1 MTQILDAIGIALSSI
16 WVNKIRSIMMVLGNI
31 VAVTSIIAVVSLL
44 QGMNT
49 YVSDAIMKDVGVG
62 TFKVDKIGVVTDE
75 EEERIAWRRNP
86 DVTMLDARAIE
97 AFDPQLIDAVMAESY
112 ARANLTFGDETLEGT
127 QVRGVSA
134 DYEEF
139 SGYTADSGRLPT
151 RLEIERARNVALLG
165 WETAD
170 KLFKGR
176 NPVGRTIQVN
186 GVHFTVMGVSEKKGS
201 VFGQS
206 QDEFVMVPLGAFQR
220 LFGSRRSLDLTVK
233 PSRPELV
240 EPAMDAARVA
250 LRVKRHL
257 RPRETD
263 NFGMYTSDTLMGLW
277 KTFSQGAFT
286 ILIGVVSLSLV
297 VGGVVIMNIMLM
309 IVSERTREIGLRKAL
324 GAKKRDIVWQVLTES
339 TTLSMVGGLI
349 GTLLGFGAAMLVAAL
364 TPLPARIEPWSVPLG
379 LGMTAVVGMF
389 FGLYPALRAASLD
402 PIEALRKE

>member
-75 EEERIAWRRNP
+75 EEERNAWRRNP

-97 AFDPQLIDAVMAESY
+97 SFDSQLIDAVMAESY
-112 ARANLTFGDETLEGT
+112 ARANITFGDETLEGT

-139 SGYTADSGRLPT
+139 SGYAAEAGRLPT
-151 RLEIERARNVALLG
+151 RMEIERARNMALLG

-176 NPVGRTIQVN
+176 NPVGRAIQVN
-186 GVHFTVMGVSEKKGS
+186 GVHFTVLGVSEKKGS

-257 RPRETD
+257 RPRDAD

-349 GTLLGFGAAMLVAAL
+349 GTLLGFGAAMLVATL

>member
-1 MTQILDAIGIALSSI
+1 MNQILDAIGIALSSI

-49 YVSDAIMKDVGVG
+49 YVADAIMKDVGVG
-62 TFKVDKIGVVTDE
+62 TFKVDKIGVITDDDE
-75 EEERIAWRRNP
+75 ERVAWRRNP
-86 DVTMLDARAIE
+86 NVTMLDARAIE

-112 ARANLTFGDETLEGT
+112 ARANITFGDEMLEGT

-139 SGYTADSGRLPT
+139 SGYAAEAGRLPT
-151 RLEIERARNVALLG
+151 RMEIDRARNVALLG

-170 KLFKGR
+170 KLFKGH

-186 GVHFTVMGVSEKKGS
+186 GAHFTVMGVSEKKGS

-220 LFGSRRSLDLTVK
+220 LFGSRRSLDITVK
-233 PSRPELV
+233 PARPEMV

-257 RPRETD
+257 RPREAD

-286 ILIGVVSLSLV
+286 ILVGVVSLSLV

-402 PIEALRKE
+402 PIEALRRE

>member
-1 MTQILDAIGIALSSI
+1 MNQILDAIGIALSSI

-97 AFDPQLIDAVMAESY
+97 SFDPQLIDAVMAESY
-112 ARANLTFGDETLEGT
+112 ARANITFGDETLEGT

-139 SGYTADSGRLPT
+139 SGYAAEAGRLPT
-151 RLEIERARNVALLG
+151 RMEIERARNMALLG

-176 NPVGRTIQVN
+176 NPVGRAIQVN
-186 GVHFTVMGVSEKKGS
+186 GIHFTVLGVSEKKGS

-257 RPRETD
+257 RPRDAD
-263 NFGMYTSDTLMGLW
+263 NFGMYSSETLMGLW

>member
-1 MTQILDAIGIALSSI
+1 MSQIFDAIGIALSSI
-16 WVNKIRSIMMVLGNI
+16 WVNKIRSFMMVLGNI

-62 TFKVDKIGVVTDE
+62 TFKVDKIGVITDDE
-75 EEERIAWRRNP
+75 EERVAWRRNP
-86 DVTMLDARAIE
+86 NVTMLDARAIE

-112 ARANLTFGDETLEGT
+112 ARANIAFGNETLEGT

-151 RLEIERARNVALLG
+151 RLEIERARNVALVG

-176 NPVGRTIQVN
+176 NPIGRTIQVN

-220 LFGSRRSLDLTVK
+220 LFGSRRSLDITVK
-233 PSRPELV
+233 PITPELV

-263 NFGMYTSDTLMGLW
+263 NFGMYTSDTLLGLW
-277 KTFSQGAFT
+277 KSFSQGAFS

-349 GTLLGFGAAMLVAAL
+349 GTGLGFGAAMLVATL

>member
-1 MTQILDAIGIALSSI
+1 MTQVFDAIGIALSSI
-16 WVNKIRSIMMVLGNI
+16 WVNKIRSIMMVLGNV

-49 YVSDAIMKDVGVG
+49 YVSDAITKDVGVG

-75 EEERIAWRRNP
+75 DEERIAWRRNP

-112 ARANLTFGDETLEGT
+112 ARANITFGDETLEGT

-139 SGYTADSGRLPT
+139 SGYAADSGRLPT
-151 RLEIERARNVALLG
+151 RMEIERARNMALVG

-176 NPVGRTIQVN
+176 NAVGRTIQVN
-186 GVHFTVMGVSEKKGS
+186 GVHFTVLGVSEKKGS

-220 LFGSRRSLDLTVK
+220 LFGSRRSLDLTIK
-233 PSRPELV
+233 PITPELV

-257 RPRETD
+257 RPRESD

-339 TTLSMVGGLI
+339 TTLSMVGGLL
-349 GTLLGFGAAMLVAAL
+349 GTMLGFGAAMLVAAL

-379 LGMTAVVGMF
+379 LGMTAIVGMF

>member
-1 MTQILDAIGIALSSI
+1 MNQILDAIGIALSSI
-16 WVNKIRSIMMVLGNI
+16 WVNKIRSFMMVLGNI

-49 YVSDAIMKDVGVG
+49 YVADAIMKDVGVG
-62 TFKVDKIGVVTDE
+62 TFKVDKIGVITDDE
-75 EEERIAWRRNP
+75 QERIAWRRNP
-86 DVTMLDARAIE
+86 QVTMLDAKAIE
-97 AFDPQLIDAVMAESY
+97 GFDPQLIDAVMAESY
-112 ARANLTFGDETLEGT
+112 ARANVAFGDEMLEGT
-127 QVRGVSA
+127 QVRGVTA

-139 SGYTADSGRLPT
+139 SGYAAEAGRLPT
-151 RLEIERARNVALLG
+151 RMEIDRARNVALLG
-165 WETAD
+165 WDTAD

-176 NPVGRTIQVN
+176 NPVGRAVQVN
-186 GVHFTVMGVSEKKGS
+186 GMHFTILGVSEKKGS

-206 QDEFVMVPLGAFQR
+206 QDEFVLVPLGAFQR
-220 LFGSRRSLDLTVK
+220 LFGSRRSLDITVK
-233 PSRPELV
+233 PIQPEMI

-257 RPRETD
+257 RPREAD

-277 KTFSQGAFT
+277 RTFSQGAFT
-286 ILIGVVSLSLV
+286 ILVGVVSLSLV

-324 GAKKRDIVWQVLTES
+324 GARKRDIVWQVLTES

-349 GTLLGFGAAMLVAAL
+349 GTLLGFGTAMLVSTF

-389 FGLYPALRAASLD
+389 FGLYPAMRAASLD
-402 PIEALRKE
+402 PIEALRRE

>member
-16 WVNKIRSIMMVLGNI
+16 WVNKIRSIMMVLGNV

-49 YVSDAIMKDVGVG
+49 YVADAITKDVGVG
-62 TFKVDKIGVVTDE
+62 TFKVDKIGVITDE
-75 EEERIAWRRNP
+75 DEERVAWRRNP
-86 DVTMLDARAIE
+86 NVTLLDARAIE
-97 AFDPQLIDAVMAESY
+97 AFDAQLIDAVMAESY
-112 ARANLTFGDETLEGT
+112 ARANVTFGDETLEGT
-127 QVRGVSA
+127 QLRGVSA

-139 SGYTADSGRLPT
+139 SGYAAELGRLPT
-151 RLEIERARNVALLG
+151 RMEIDRGRNLAVLG

-176 NPVGRTIQVN
+176 NPIGRSVQVN
-186 GVHFTVMGVSEKKGS
+186 GVHFTVLGVSEKKGS

-220 LFGSRRSLDLTVK
+220 LFGSRRSLDITVK
-233 PSRPELV
+233 PVRPDMI

-257 RPRETD
+257 RPREAD

-286 ILIGVVSLSLV
+286 ILVGVVSLSLV

-379 LGMTAVVGMF
+379 LSMTAVVGMF

>member
-62 TFKVDKIGVVTDE
+62 TFKVDKVGVVTDE
-75 EEERIAWRRNP
+75 DEERIAWRRNP

-97 AFDPQLIDAVMAESY
+97 SFDQQLIDAVMAESY
-112 ARANLTFGDETLEGT
+112 ARANITFGDETLEGT

-139 SGYTADSGRLPT
+139 SGYAAEAGRLPT
-151 RLEIERARNVALLG
+151 RMEIERARNMALLG

-176 NPVGRTIQVN
+176 NPVGRAIQVN
-186 GVHFTVMGVSEKKGS
+186 GVHFTVLGVSEKKGS

-233 PSRPELV
+233 PNRPELV

-263 NFGMYTSDTLMGLW
+263 NFGMYTSDTLLGLW

-402 PIEALRKE
+402 PIEALRRE